1 MNEPESGGPPR
12 KKGGSLLRRA
22 FAGLASLVTVGG
34 TALLMKKRRGTP
46 PKSEESGRGSHGTP
60 PDPDSSH
67 SGHELE
73 DMSGG
78 TMMWVMAGLGSLV
91 AASLC
96 LMILL
101 SDYFNH
107 ERRESAPPL
116 TAQQTAPLRPPEPN
130 LQTDPVGD
138 LARLKSGEDRLLDRY
153 AWIDASH
160 TRARIPLDRAI
171 TLTAGRKL
179 DVAP

>member
-1 MNEPESGGPPR
+1 
-12 KKGGSLLRRA
+12 LRRA
-22 FAGLASLVTVGG
+22 LAGLASLVSISG
-34 TALLMKKRRGTP
+34 TALLMKKRRGVP

-60 PDPDSSH
+60 PDPDSAR

-73 DMSGG
+73 DMSGR
-78 TMMWVMAGLGSLV
+78 TMMWVMAGLGGLV

-101 SDYFNH
+101 SHYFHH

-138 LARLKSGEDRLLDRY
+138 LARLKAGEDRLLDNY
-153 AWIDASH
+153 AWIDRSH
-160 TRARIPLDRAI
+160 TRARIPLDRAM